1 MNHWV
6 EKYIRIII
14 RIKEAI
20 RKGLFL
26 ISTIIAM
33 HRGAKETFCSLLH
46 PSFLA
51 VLGYNLMHGTVC
63 RRKNKR
69 TFAMPTL

>member
-33 HRGAKETFCSLLH
+33 HKGAKEIFCSLLH
-46 PSFLA
+46 PSFLEDQKLKVWCDLRQSSWDIEA
-51 VLGYNLMHGTVC
+51 GELG
-63 RRKNKR
+63 
-69 TFAMPTL
+69 